1 TNWTCAWPFQG
12 RQPMHPH
19 GPDPLAGPLRGTTAW
34 WHGRPAD
41 EQPADNVPIPQD
53 PPPPA
58 PRARKRGPRKIPS
71 ELVERVRAEIA
82 AGTYDAPDKFQA
94 ALERLLERMWD

>member
-1 TNWTCAWPFQG
+1 MQ
-12 RQPMHPH
+12 PH
-19 GPDPLAGPLRGTTAW
+19 GPDPLAGPLRGTSAW

-41 EQPADNVPIPQD
+41 EPPLADEA
-53 PPPPA
+53 PA
-58 PRARKRGPRKIPS
+58 PPVQPPTPPRTRKRGPRKIRT

-82 AGTYDAPDKFQA
+82 AGTYDTPDRFQA

>member
-1 TNWTCAWPFQG
+1 
-12 RQPMHPH
+12 MHPH
-19 GPDPLAGPLRGTTAW
+19 GPDPLAGPLRGTSAW

-41 EQPADNVPIPQD
+41 EPPVTDSASLP

-58 PRARKRGPRKIPS
+58 APTRTRKRGPRKIRT
-71 ELVERVRAEIA
+71 ELVERVRGEIA
-82 AGTYDAPDKFQA
+82 AGSYDTPDKFQA

>member
-1 TNWTCAWPFQG
+1 MQ
-12 RQPMHPH
+12 PH

-41 EQPADNVPIPQD
+41 E
-53 PPPPA
+53 PPPA
-58 PRARKRGPRKIPS
+58 DDAPIGPEPSPAPCRPRKRGPRKIRT
-71 ELVERVRAEIA
+71 ELVDRVRAEIA
-82 AGTYDAPDKFQA
+82 AGVYDTPDKFQA

>member
-1 TNWTCAWPFQG
+1 
-12 RQPMHPH
+12 MHPH
-19 GPDPLAGPLRGTTAW
+19 GPDPLVGPLRGTSAW

-41 EQPADNVPIPQD
+41 EPSATDSAT
-53 PPPPA
+53 PPEPPA
-58 PRARKRGPRKIPS
+58 APTRTRKRGPRKIRT

-82 AGTYDAPDKFQA
+82 AGSYDTPDKFQA